1 MLGVVYKGI
10 AIPLYWDMLDKRGN
24 TNHLER
30 AELIERFIKQFGK
43 DNIEMILADREFVGE
58 LWFNWLTAHHIPFA
72 IRIKKNSKVKN
83 HHGKLV
89 QIKELLRH
97 VSHQETYRH
106 GRILTVDGC
115 LVRVFAKRDK
125 DYGLVI
131 VATNQLETVDAM
143 TSYAKRWEIESL
155 FACLK
160 GRGFNLEETHLTKMD
175 RVSKLVAVN
184 ALAFCWAYHVG
195 IHHDKQR
202 PLKRKPKSNGRP
214 QASLFA
220 LGLDVL
226 IEGLHLVFFNNDK
239 TVFRQLVSF
248 LTPKPMKIGWG

>member
-1 MLGVVYKGI
+1 DRNVTGVQTCALPI
-10 AIPLYWDMLDKRGN
+10 
-24 TNHLER
+24 
-30 AELIERFIKQFGK
+30 F
-43 DNIEMILADREFVGE
+43 
-58 LWFNWLTAHHIPFA
+58 IPFA

-143 TSYAKRWEIESL
+143 TSYAKRWEIRSEEHTSEL
-155 FACLK
+155 QSRFDLVCRLL
-160 GRGFNLEETHLTKMD
+160 LEKKKSTISE
-175 RVSKLVAVN
+175 KL
-184 ALAFCWAYHVG
+184 
-195 IHHDKQR
+195 
-202 PLKRKPKSNGRP
+202 
-214 QASLFA
+214 
-220 LGLDVL
+220 
-226 IEGLHLVFFNNDK
+226 
-239 TVFRQLVSF
+239 
-248 LTPKPMKIGWG
+248 